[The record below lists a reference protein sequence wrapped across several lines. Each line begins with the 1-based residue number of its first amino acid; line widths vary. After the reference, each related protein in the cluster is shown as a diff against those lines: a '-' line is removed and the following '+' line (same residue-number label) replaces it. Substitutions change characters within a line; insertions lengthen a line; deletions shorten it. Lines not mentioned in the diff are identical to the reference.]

1 MEILQLFFE
10 KKSAKKIHHLHLR
23 FSSTDAAAH
32 VHWIIGSLN
41 RCMKSNG
48 RHFMASLNPSNSFA
62 SFDSHKVC
70 KLAELYPNDFS
81 SSDLLRLE
89 MQ

>member
-1 MEILQLFFE
+1 
-10 KKSAKKIHHLHLR
+10 
-23 FSSTDAAAH
+23 
-32 VHWIIGSLN
+32 
-41 RCMKSNG
+41 
-48 RHFMASLNPSNSFA
+48 MATLNPSNSFA